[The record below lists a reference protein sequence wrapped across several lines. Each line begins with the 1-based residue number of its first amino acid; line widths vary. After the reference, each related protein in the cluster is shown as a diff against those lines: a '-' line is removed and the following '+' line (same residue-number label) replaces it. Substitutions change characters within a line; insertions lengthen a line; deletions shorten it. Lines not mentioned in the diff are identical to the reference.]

1 MSFFSNLDTAIQE
14 QAAGRGR
21 EPVAVGA
28 VGVCLEDSGQPVVLY
43 KIDTIYGDG
52 ELELYRL
59 DCEDVEG
66 IEPRRVYQSEFWV
79 LLPAL

>member
-28 VGVCLEDSGQPVVLY
+28 VGVCLEDSGQPVELY
-43 KIDTIYGDG
+43 KVS
-52 ELELYRL
+52 
-59 DCEDVEG
+59 DVWSGGQWLTVQHLSTGTERTLQ
-66 IEPRRVYQSEFWV
+66 PAEFWV

>member
-28 VGVCLEDSGQPVVLY
+28 VGVCLEDSGQPV
-43 KIDTIYGDG
+43 
-52 ELELYRL
+52 ELYSVSSVWSDGQWLTVQHLSTGTERTL
-59 DCEDVEG
+59 HPDD
-66 IEPRRVYQSEFWV
+66 FWV
-79 LLPAL
+79 LLGSF